1 MFFMSH
7 GFRPNTEVFHVLGS
21 AGLQQNLMGLG
32 IWRYDLANPGIG
44 LTKYLLDLVLGD
56 VTIRA

>member
-1 MFFMSH
+1 M
-7 GFRPNTEVFHVLGS
+7 LGS